1 MKIHQSI
8 FVEASL
14 GEPVND
20 ISIWLKELVSALDV
34 SLVQRHRVKGYTLW
48 VRDEK
53 FADGEECGSEEKSLT
68 NDQPP
73 TYEESWD
80 DEKPRSAKRS
90 NRKIILSCVPTKD
103 LAEKDL
109 QHELSVIL
117 GRKMDEIQT
126 GEFKDTFTA
135 SQQLSKDGWMAK
147 LNVTSVLTYMYGR
160 YYMRRIVGETK
171 EANGEYML
179 SVLPKSDEEV
189 ENLSREG
196 KCGRSLKEMLDE
208 YF

>member
-8 FVEASL
+8 YVEASL

-20 ISIWLKELVSALDV
+20 ISIWFKELVSALDV
-34 SLVQRHRVKGYTLW
+34 SLVQRHRVKGYTLL
-48 VRDEK
+48 VRD
-53 FADGEECGSEEKSLT
+53 EECGSEEKSLT
-68 NDQPP
+68 DEQPP
-73 TYEESWD
+73 TYEESWG

-126 GEFKDTFTA
+126 GEFKDIFTA
-135 SQQLSKDGWMAK
+135 SQQLSKNGWMAK

-160 YYMRRIVGETK
+160 YYMRRIVGEPK
-171 EANGEYML
+171 EADGEYML